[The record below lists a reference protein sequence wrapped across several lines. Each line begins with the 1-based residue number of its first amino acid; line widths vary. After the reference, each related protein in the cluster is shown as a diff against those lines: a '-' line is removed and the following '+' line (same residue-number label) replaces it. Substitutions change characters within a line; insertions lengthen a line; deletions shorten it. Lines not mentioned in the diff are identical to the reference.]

1 MYYIELEVHKR
12 TISYCVKD
20 GSGTIHAKST
30 IAATRFDLDR
40 WVKTLPRPW
49 SAAMEATVFTGSQ
62 FGVLAV
68 QRPVRAVIHIEG
80 RQRRSRKTK

>member
-12 TISYCVKD
+12 TISYCVED

-30 IAATRFDLDR
+30 ITATRFDLGR

-68 QRPVRAVIHIEG
+68 QRPVRAVI
-80 RQRRSRKTK
+80 SY